1 MLWSTIWWYSKR
13 ISSKRSLV
21 PIIAKICT
29 RLAPAYFSSL
39 KNWKWSWNWNWRNII
54 RRITFGCKGNE
65 VYFRR
70 VTCGHFRRFFEWV
83 FSEISKAYPIK
94 PDEFESDAQLNRL
107 SWTDL
112 FVIGQAFQEQ
122 NAYDFCSLW
131 LGKFMTSFDVRNHF
145 F

>member
-1 MLWSTIWWYSKR
+1 M
-13 ISSKRSLV
+13 
-21 PIIAKICT
+21 
-29 RLAPAYFSSL
+29 
-39 KNWKWSWNWNWRNII
+39 
-54 RRITFGCKGNE
+54 
-65 VYFRR
+65 
-70 VTCGHFRRFFEWV
+70 RRFAHDWPQLISALSKIGSDLEIEIEEILFEELLLAAKGMRYTSGV
-83 FSEISKAYPIK
+83 LLVDILDGFLNEFLSEISKAYPIK